1 MNTNGRMSECVRR
14 ENEKMVKRG
23 GGGFR
28 AQRRMKRKEMV
39 RRFLCQIGGLG
50 PVWHAVYWS
59 EMDYLV
65 PEVTI
70 MSSFNLKPLKPASNL
85 LNLQNI
91 LGFTIP
97 S

>member
-39 RRFLCQIGGLG
+39 RRFFMSNRGVGACLACGL
-50 PVWHAVYWS
+50 
-59 EMDYLV
+59 LV
-65 PEVTI
+65 RNGLSRTGSYHNVL
-70 MSSFNLKPLKPASNL
+70 F
-85 LNLQNI
+85 
-91 LGFTIP
+91 
-97 S
+97 